1 MASRICVQVNFEE
14 KKNDD
19 GVEYGDEKTCENGAH
34 THIFKGKEESPK
46 TGINWTDFL
55 LSNDNQYIF

>member
-1 MASRICVQVNFEE
+1 MNFEE

-19 GVEYGDEKTCENGAH
+19 GVECGDVKICENGAH